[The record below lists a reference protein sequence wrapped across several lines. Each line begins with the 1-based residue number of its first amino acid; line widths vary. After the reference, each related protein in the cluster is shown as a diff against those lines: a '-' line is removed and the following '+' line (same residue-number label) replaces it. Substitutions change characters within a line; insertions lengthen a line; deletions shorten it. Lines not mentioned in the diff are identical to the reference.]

1 MSEARCFRRHPAQS
15 DLSPSDLSL
24 GDPFG
29 CTVLEAS
36 PGDERFS
43 GARAPLDRPG
53 ALARLIEGEILPRLM
68 LVHAE
73 PLPAP
78 PRAVRRPSPD
88 EVARFADLL
97 LAPPRAEG
105 DDPRPA
111 VEALLARGLPLESLL
126 GDLLAPAA
134 RHLGALWEEDA
145 CDFLAVTA
153 GLGRLQAVARMLCA
167 RLEGEPPLRGR
178 SVLLLPCPG
187 ETHLFGLALV
197 ASAFREAGWAVETA
211 EAGAGAATLARD
223 FHDVVG
229 LTLACDVN
237 APALAPAIAT
247 LRSASC
253 NPELRV
259 LVGGAY
265 VARHPECAAAA
276 GADACLCAAAAAPAL
291 AESLL
296 EMRARAC

>member
-1 MSEARCFRRHPAQS
+1 MSEARCSRR
-15 DLSPSDLSL
+15 PSGL

-29 CTVLEAS
+29 CTVLEDRLPDEEALSAS
-36 PGDERFS
+36 
-43 GARAPLDRPG
+43 RASLDRPG

-73 PLPAP
+73 PPP
-78 PRAVRRPSPD
+78 PRAVRRPGPD
-88 EVARFADLL
+88 EIARFANLL
-97 LAPPRAEG
+97 LAPRTGGDATG
-105 DDPRPA
+105 DDLRPA
-111 VEALLARGLPLESLL
+111 VETLRARGLPLESLL

-145 CDFLAVTA
+145 CDFLAVTV

-167 RLEGEPPLRGR
+167 RLEGEPPPRGR
-178 SVLLLPCPG
+178 SALLLPCPG
-187 ETHLFGLALV
+187 ETHVFGLTLV
-197 ASAFREAGWAVETA
+197 ASAFREAGWTVETA
-211 EAGAGAATLARD
+211 EASEGATTLARD

-237 APALAPAIAT
+237 APSLAAAIAT
-247 LRSASC
+247 LRAASC
-253 NPELRV
+253 NRELRV

-265 VARHPECAAAA
+265 VARYPERAVAA
-276 GADACLCAAAAAPAL
+276 GADACLCEAAAAPAV

>member
-1 MSEARCFRRHPAQS
+1 MSEARCFRRHQA
-15 DLSPSDLSL
+15 L

-29 CTVLEAS
+29 CALLEDAAPDDAGVS
-36 PGDERFS
+36 EHRARF
-43 GARAPLDRPG
+43 DRPG

-73 PLPAP
+73 PPP
-78 PRAVRRPSPD
+78 PRAARRPSQD

-111 VEALLARGLPLESLL
+111 VDALLARGLPLESLL

-145 CDFLAVTA
+145 CDFLAVTV
-153 GLGRLQAVARMLCA
+153 GLGRLQAVARTLCA
-167 RLEGEPPLRGR
+167 RLETEPPARGR

-187 ETHLFGLALV
+187 ETHVFGLALV
-197 ASAFREAGWAVETA
+197 ASAFREAGWTVDTA
-211 EAGAGAATLARD
+211 EADRGAAVLARD

-237 APALAPAIAT
+237 APALAPAVAT
-247 LRSASC
+247 LRAASC
-253 NPELRV
+253 NRELRV

-265 VARHPECAAAA
+265 VARHPECAVAA
-276 GADACLCAAAAAPAL
+276 GADAGLCEAATAPAL